1 MATEVERLVAVLEAR
16 TAQFE
21 KAMAK
26 AAGVANSRA
35 SQIEKRF
42 AKVNPSASRGA
53 AQSGQT
59 LGLALISGFAG
70 GLAAGAVQQAING
83 FIGLVQSSFGDL
95 AKIKDVADA
104 TGATTDQIQT
114 LRYAVSQSGGDFA
127 TADSA
132 LERFTNAVGDA
143 SRAEGFLYKL
153 FQANGI
159 AVTDSTGALRS
170 NGQVLAEV
178 ANLIQNAASP
188 QERFNIATEIFGR
201 KAGPAM
207 VNALAD
213 GAAGLNIFGQQ
224 AQAAGA
230 ILQKETIDKASEIDD
245 AWTKLTDSVSLRLK
259 GMVVDSVAAF
269 QTMSQN
275 AVIAAKLAQDLPLSF
290 EELAYAIELARSK
303 GSPVDPAWLEQLEAL
318 KVKAQDTGAAIK
330 AALAGIAAIDGI
342 DTSAAPQPAAP
353 AASAPFPPP
362 KARGTTVLPYNYKAD
377 ENEFSRAMEQSRK
390 RTESLQ
396 LETAQLGKSTFEQ
409 EKARAELELTT
420 AAKQAH
426 LGMSDSLRAKIE
438 AEAQAYATASVA
450 LEQAQAAQQRWMDLQ
465 QQVGDLGVDSIQGL
479 IEGTKSL
486 NDVLNSSIS
495 LITQM
500 LLKSVLLGQGPL
512 AGLFGGSVANSN
524 GIGGLLGMAFGGFR
538 AAGGPVANGKSYVVG
553 ERGPEVFTPGTSGA
567 ITPNSAITRGGSRV
581 DMRMSIDLTGAN
593 GDAAIANAARQA
605 AAAGAAAALRAT
617 PSVSLKAVS
626 DNQKRRG

>member
-1 MATEVERLVAVLEAR
+1 MATEIERMVAVLEAR
-16 TAQFE
+16 TDKFE

-26 AAGVANSRA
+26 AAGVANTRA

-42 AKVNPSASRGA
+42 TKANPTASRAA

-59 LGLALISGFAG
+59 LGLALIGGFAG
-70 GLAAGAVQQAING
+70 GLAAGAVQQAISG

-95 AKIKDVADA
+95 AKLKDVADA

-114 LRYAVSQSGGDFA
+114 LRYAASQSGGDFA
-127 TADSA
+127 TADAA

-153 FQANGI
+153 FKANGL
-159 AVTDSTGALRS
+159 AVTDSTGALRA
-170 NGQVLAEV
+170 NGQVLADV

-201 KAGPAM
+201 KAAPAM

-213 GAAGLNIFGQQ
+213 GAAGLNAFGRE
-224 AQAAGA
+224 AQASGA
-230 ILQKETIDKASEIDD
+230 ILQKETIDKAAEIDD
-245 AWTKLTDSVSLRLK
+245 AWTKLVDSLSLRIK

-269 QTMSQN
+269 QTLSQN
-275 AVIAAKLAQDLPLSF
+275 AVVAAKLTQGLPLTF

-303 GSPVDPAWLEQLEAL
+303 GSPVDPAWLDQLEAL
-318 KVKAQDTGAAIK
+318 KLKAQDTGAAIK

-342 DTSAAPQPAAP
+342 DTGTAAP
-353 AASAPFPPP
+353 AAAPAAAAPFPVSKP
-362 KARGTTVLPYNYKAD
+362 RGPTKLPYNYKAD
-377 ENEFSRAMEQSRK
+377 ENEFTRAMEQSRK
-390 RTESLQ
+390 RTEALQ
-396 LETAQLGKSTFEQ
+396 LETSQLGKSTFEQ

-438 AEAQAYATASVA
+438 AEAQAYAAASVA
-450 LEQAQAAQQRWMDLQ
+450 LEDAQAAQHRWLDLQ

-524 GIGGLLGMAFGGFR
+524 GIGGLVGSLFGGFR
-538 AAGGPVANGKSYVVG
+538 AGGGPVANGKSYVVG
-553 ERGPEVFTPGTSGA
+553 EKGPEVFTPGTSGT
-567 ITPNSAITRGGSRV
+567 ITPNSAVARGGGRV
-581 DMRMSIDLTGAN
+581 TMQMSINLSGAN
-593 GDAAIANAARQA
+593 GDAAIARAAHQA
-605 AAAGAAAALRAT
+605 AMAGAAAALKAT
-617 PSVSLKAVS
+617 PSVSLKAAS